1 MENLISKSVKQF
13 QILLQIRESSISYLF
28 KAYDKILDRYVALEV
43 LKTSPINIEELFSNL
58 KPIINNNLSFT
69 HPGIGTVVNYFIEN
83 ELICIVY
90 NFDPIHTIQRY
101 FNRSYSW
108 KATSKDLV
116 YVSQALVYAHEKGIT
131 HGFITPQNIIINDK
145 GVPVLFGFGV
155 ELFLLQYY
163 GKKLPGSWINNIGEK
178 YLAPEVILKNVDS
191 YQSDIYS
198 FGIILNEWLT
208 GQDLV
213 TGDNLLITIFL
224 RNTKQKNNK
233 QQKKNELEPE
243 IQMIME
249 KCIHS
254 DVNHRFR
261 SMQEVSVL
269 LARGALNYQIT
280 KEMVGKPLTYKLPPK
295 RPPKILLA
303 ILGFLYFLVIFFTGM
318 YFQLYDSTQNGPT
331 SSSNTTSA
339 LSNGVLNEITPFP
352 GSIDNINEINQ
363 DPKLK
368 PTEVIN
374 EVLDVRPIIENN
386 QITFP
391 YRTDQN
397 LPILTNS
404 KISLENVDRIIQYAN
419 WGFGEINFLQQSN
432 NNEYI
437 AIATSIG
444 VELLDSQDF
453 TRVAFLDTSTW
464 VSTVSFSHFSELIAI
479 GDENGLI
486 QLWNTNSW
494 TPVSFLSSHDK
505 GIIKLLFSDDDKQL
519 LSLSADETIKIWD
532 VDTKTVIHEFSE
544 RTEYVT
550 DMVFTPDNHYLIM
563 VSKNK
568 KIQFWDLKT
577 KEFVKTIQLPTQ
589 ISSIIVTPDSKTMI
603 VGGSDHRVYIIDI
616 NTGNIYKILDELKFD
631 VVKLILT
638 EDGGII
644 AGDQLGGIAFWDNQL
659 SLFWKHSRP
668 EGTIN
673 RSNILSSGHQL
684 VYFEESNSLLSVN
697 WQGIT
702 RLLDI
707 KTGKQ
712 IDSDLDFYYNPIS
725 IKISHN
731 DKLLAVQNDKRQTT
745 LWNLQKGIIVNQFEG
760 ELVFGNPFSP
770 DDQLISLK
778 RGDKLVAIYNV
789 KTGQQMYELSGHTL
803 IETIDYIY
811 DGSVLVTGRM
821 EDIHLWSL
829 INGQEIKVIKNFST
843 SGCTQIY
850 DLSDS
855 LIMFITNYNLVLSAS
870 TPNSSGLCQFN
881 KVSWMSAMDIS
892 MDNNIIIV
900 GGNSRL
906 IVHNFSFSTGDNNI
920 AGANH
925 KKITG
930 LAMHPEGEIIASSLD
945 DHTIR
950 LWNLVNN
957 EELIV
962 LFGHR
967 GEITD
972 LEFTSNGRFLVS
984 SSKDGFIK
992 IWGVP

>member
-1 MENLISKSVKQF
+1 MENLISKSIKQF
-13 QILLQIRESSISYLF
+13 QILLKIRESSTTYLF
-28 KAYDKILDRYVALEV
+28 KAYDNILDRYVALEV

-58 KPIINNNLSFT
+58 KPIIDNNLSLS
-69 HPGIGTVVNYFIEN
+69 HPGIGTVVDYFIEN
-83 ELICIVY
+83 ELICFVY

-116 YVSQALVYAHEKGIT
+116 YVSQALAYAHEKGIT
-131 HGFITPQNIIINDK
+131 HGFINPQNIIINDK
-145 GVPVLFGFGV
+145 GVPVVFGFGV

-163 GKKLPGSWINNIGEK
+163 GKKLPGSWINNVGEK

-191 YQSDIYS
+191 FQSDIYS
-198 FGIILNEWLT
+198 FGIIMNEWLT
-208 GQDLV
+208 GQDLF
-213 TGDNLLITIFL
+213 TGDNPLITIFL

-233 QQKKNELEPE
+233 KQKKNELEPE
-243 IQMIME
+243 IQMIIE

-269 LARGALNYQIT
+269 LARGALNYKIT
-280 KEMVGKPLTYKLPPK
+280 KEMVGKPLTYKPPK
-295 RPPKILLA
+295 KRPSKILLA
-303 ILGFLYFLVIFFTGM
+303 IFGILYFIVIFFTGM
-318 YFQLYDSTQNGPT
+318 YFQYYDLTQTDST
-331 SSSNTTSA
+331 SSSMTTTV
-339 LSNGVLNEITPFP
+339 LSTGVPNEITPFP
-352 GSIDNINEINQ
+352 GSIDTIKEFSP
-363 DPKLK
+363 DPK
-368 PTEVIN
+368 PSEVIN
-374 EVLDVRPIIENN
+374 KVLDVQTSVENN
-386 QITFP
+386 QISFP
-391 YRTDQN
+391 YRN
-397 LPILTNS
+397 GENFPILTNS
-404 KISLENVDRIIQYAN
+404 NISLENVDRVIQYAN

-432 NNEYI
+432 NKEYI

-453 TRVAFLDTSTW
+453 QRVAFLDTSTW

-486 QLWNTNSW
+486 QIWNTISW
-494 TPVSFLSSHDK
+494 KPVSFLSSHNK
-505 GIIKLLFSDDDKQL
+505 GIIKLLFSEDDQQL

-532 VDTKTVIHEFSE
+532 VETKTVIHEFSE
-544 RTEYVT
+544 RTDYVT
-550 DMVFTPDNHYLIM
+550 DMVFTPDNHYLIT

-589 ISSIIVTPDSKTMI
+589 ISSIIVTPDSKTVI

-616 NTGNIYKILDELKFD
+616 KTDNIYKILDELRFD

-659 SLFWKHSRP
+659 SLLWKHSRP

-673 RSNILSSGHQL
+673 RSNILSSGHQI

-707 KTGKQ
+707 KTGSQ
-712 IDSDLDFYYNPIS
+712 IGIDLDFYNNPIS

-731 DKLLAVQNDKRQTT
+731 NQFLAVQNDKRQTT
-745 LWNLQKGIIVNQFEG
+745 LWNLQNGAIVNQFEG
-760 ELVFGNPFSP
+760 ELVFGSPFSP

-778 RGDKLVAIYNV
+778 RGDKLVAVYNV
-789 KTGQQMYELSGHTL
+789 KTGQQIYELSGHTL

-811 DGSVLVTGRM
+811 DGSVLVAGRK
-821 EDIHLWSL
+821 EDIHLWSV

-881 KVSWMSAMDIS
+881 KVSWMSAMDIN

-920 AGANH
+920 ADANQ
-925 KKITG
+925 KKING
-930 LAMHPEGEIIASSLD
+930 LATHPEGEIIASSLD

>member
-1 MENLISKSVKQF
+1 MENLISKSVKQY
-13 QILLQIRESSISYLF
+13 QILLKIRESSTSYLF
-28 KAYDKILDRYVALEV
+28 KTYDNILDRYVALEV
-43 LKTSPINIEELFSNL
+43 LKTSSINIEELFSIL
-58 KPIINNNLSFT
+58 KPIINNNLSLS
-69 HPGIGTVVNYFIEN
+69 HPGVGTLIDYFIED
-83 ELICIVY
+83 ELICFIY

-116 YVSQALVYAHEKGIT
+116 YVSQALAYAHEKGIT
-131 HGFITPQNIIINDK
+131 HGFINPQNIIINDR

-155 ELFLLQYY
+155 DLFVLQYY
-163 GKKLPGSWINNIGEK
+163 GKKIPGSWFNNVGEK

-191 YQSDIYS
+191 CQSDIYS
-198 FGIILNEWLT
+198 FGIMMNEWLT
-208 GQDLV
+208 GQDLI
-213 TGDNLLITIFL
+213 TGDNPLITIFF

-233 QQKKNELEPE
+233 KQKKNELEPE
-243 IQMIME
+243 IQMIMD

-261 SMQEVSVL
+261 SMQEVCVL
-269 LARGALNYQIT
+269 LARGALNYKIT
-280 KEMVGKPLTYKLPPK
+280 KKMVENPLTYKPPK
-295 RPPKILLA
+295 KRPRKILLA
-303 ILGFLYFLVIFFTGM
+303 ILGFLYFIVIFFTGM
-318 YFQLYDSTQNGPT
+318 YFQYYDSIQNDST
-331 SSSNTTSA
+331 SSSNTTTV
-339 LSNGVLNEITPFP
+339 LSSGVPNEITPFP
-352 GSIDNINEINQ
+352 GSIDNIKEFGP
-363 DPKLK
+363 DPTPKH
-368 PTEVIN
+368 TEVIE
-374 EVLDVRPIIENN
+374 EVLDVGQIIENN

-391 YRTDQN
+391 YRNEQN
-397 LPILTNS
+397 LPISTNS

-419 WGFGEINFLQQSN
+419 WGFGEINFLQQSGN
-432 NNEYI
+432 KNYI
-437 AIATSIG
+437 AVATSIG

-494 TPVSFLSSHDK
+494 KPVSFLSGHNK
-505 GIIKLLFSDDDKQL
+505 GIIKLLFSEDDQQL

-532 VDTKTVIHEFSE
+532 VGTKTVVHEFSE
-544 RTEYVT
+544 RTDFVT
-550 DMVFTPDNHYLIM
+550 DMVFTPDNHYLIT
-563 VSKNK
+563 VGKNK
-568 KIQFWDLKT
+568 KIQFWDLST
-577 KEFVKTIQLPTQ
+577 KEFVKTIQLPTG
-589 ISSIIVTPDSKTMI
+589 ISSIIATPDSKTVI

-616 NTGNIYKILDELKFD
+616 STDNINKILDELRFN

-644 AGDQLGGIAFWDNQL
+644 AGDQLGGIACWDNQL
-659 SLFWKHSRP
+659 SLLWKHSRP

-673 RSNILSSGHQL
+673 RSNVLSSGHQI

-697 WQGIT
+697 WQGTT

-707 KTGKQ
+707 KTGAHVVT
-712 IDSDLDFYYNPIS
+712 DLDFYNNPIS

-731 DKLLAVQNDKRQTT
+731 DKLLAVQDDKRQTK
-745 LWNLQKGIIVNQFEG
+745 LWDLQKGVIINQFEG
-760 ELVFGNPFSP
+760 ELVFGSPFSP
-770 DDQLISLK
+770 DDKLISLK

-789 KTGQQMYELSGHTL
+789 ITGQQIYELSGHTL
-803 IETIDYIY
+803 IETIDYIN
-811 DGSVLVTGRM
+811 DGSVLVTGRK
-821 EDIHLWSL
+821 EDIHLWSM
-829 INGQEIKVIKNFST
+829 INGQEIKVIKNFSA

-855 LIMFITNYNLVLSAS
+855 LIMFMTNYNLVLSAS

-881 KVSWMSAMDIS
+881 KVSWMSAMDIN
-892 MDNNIIIV
+892 MDKNIIIV

-920 AGANH
+920 ADANQ

-930 LAMHPEGEIIASSLD
+930 LATHPEGEIIASSLD

-972 LEFTSNGRFLVS
+972 LEFASNGRFLVS